1 MHFDLQLKTCP
12 ECGINDRVRDENAG
26 EVVCRNCGLVLESS
40 VIDSGPEWRA
50 FTHEDWELKKRTGP
64 QIKFS
69 KYDKGLSSKIWIG
82 RDSSGHKLRLQDRMK
97 MLRLRK
103 WNIRS
108 RLRTT
113 AERNLSIA
121 MAELDRLCD
130 TMNIPQSL
138 KESAALIY
146 RKALKEDLVRGRSIA
161 SIAAA
166 SLYLALRRADV
177 PRTLKEIVDASPR
190 SRKEIS
196 RCYRLL
202 IWELGYKTPIDDP
215 VQYVSKIATKANIS
229 QKIQMRAIEILQK
242 ARRLQINVGK
252 GPRGLSAAALY
263 IACLE
268 LNETT
273 SQRKLAE
280 AAGVTEVTIR
290 NRYSSLIRDMK
301 LNVVKRRGR
310 LVKESP
316 VAN

>member
-1 MHFDLQLKTCP
+1 MQVDLQIKTCP
-12 ECGINDRVRDENAG
+12 ECGRSDQIRDENVG

-50 FTHEDWELKKRTGP
+50 FTHEEWELKKRTGP
-64 QIKFS
+64 QISFS

-130 TMNIPQSL
+130 TMNIPLSL

-166 SLYLALRRADV
+166 SLYLALRRANV
-177 PRTLKEIVDASPR
+177 PCTLKEICDASTR

-202 IWELGYKTPIDDP
+202 LWKLGYMTPIDDP
-215 VQYVSKIATKANIS
+215 VYYVSKIATTVRLS
-229 QKIQMRAIEILQK
+229 QRVQMKAIELLREGRQ
-242 ARRLQINVGK
+242 RHVTVGK
-252 GPRGLSAAALY
+252 DPSGMAAAALY
-263 IACLE
+263 IACVE
-268 LNETT
+268 LGEKVT
-273 SQRKLAE
+273 QKKLAE
-280 AAGVTEVTIR
+280 AGGITEVTVR
-290 NRYSSLIRDMK
+290 NRYKGLIKDMK
-301 LNVVKRRGR
+301 LNVIKAKTR
-310 LVKESP
+310 
-316 VAN
+316 

>member
-1 MHFDLQLKTCP
+1 MQVNIRLKNCP
-12 ECGINDRVRDENAG
+12 ECGKNDQVMDKNTG
-26 EVVCRNCGLVLESS
+26 EIICRNCGLVLESN
-40 VIDSGPEWRA
+40 VIDSGPEWRV
-50 FTHEDWELKKRTGP
+50 FSNEDWELKKRTGP
-64 QIKFS
+64 QITFS

-82 RDSSGHKLRLQDRMK
+82 KDSSGHKLRLQDRMK

-103 WNIRS
+103 WNIRA

-130 TMNIPQSL
+130 TMKIPPSL

-177 PRTLKEIVDASPR
+177 PRTLKEIVESSSR

-215 VQYVSKIATKANIS
+215 VQYISKISTKANIS
-229 QKIQMRAIEILQK
+229 QKVQMRAIEILQK

-252 GPRGLSAAALY
+252 GPRGLAAAALY
-263 IACLE
+263 IASLE
-268 LNETT
+268 LKEKT
-273 SQRKLAE
+273 SQRNLAE

-290 NRYSSLIRDMK
+290 NRYNGLIRDMK
-301 LNVVKRRGR
+301 LNISKRRGR
-310 LVKESP
+310 MVKELQID
-316 VAN
+316 N

>member
-1 MHFDLQLKTCP
+1 MQVDIQLKTCP
-12 ECGINDRVRDENAG
+12 ECGLSDLIRDENAG

-40 VIDSGPEWRA
+40 VLDSGPEWRA

-64 QIKFS
+64 QISLS

-82 RDSSGHKLRLQDRMK
+82 RDSSGHILRLQDRMK

-130 TMNIPQSL
+130 IMNIPLSL

-146 RKALKEDLVRGRSIA
+146 RRALKEDLVRGRSIA

-177 PRTLKEIVDASPR
+177 PRTLKEIVNASSK

-229 QKIQMRAIEILQK
+229 QKVQMRAIEILQK
-242 ARRLQINVGK
+242 ARRLQVNVGK

-263 IACLE
+263 IASLK
-268 LNETT
+268 LNEKI
-273 SQRKLAE
+273 SQRNLAE
-280 AAGVTEVTIR
+280 AAGITEVTIR
-290 NRYSSLIRDMK
+290 NRYNGLIRDMK
-301 LNVVKRRGR
+301 LDVVKRRGR
-310 LVKESP
+310 MVKKAQ
-316 VAN
+316 VAK